1 MYLITGLCLWYSNWN
16 IVSNIA
22 VCYLPYT
29 WSNYWTFFLG
39 WTLRIEY
46 PWLHCIMAKRLV
58 IPYGDETCHS
68 LITIERSDVAINNTY
83 VSQTISDL
91 HINPSFLS
99 FFEIF
104 FRSWG
109 NAARLFFSLSD
120 VIFATLVKF
129 GRIPHQSCV
138 FAKAFYIWYLC

>member
-1 MYLITGLCLWYSNWN
+1 
-16 IVSNIA
+16 
-22 VCYLPYT
+22 
-29 WSNYWTFFLG
+29 
-39 WTLRIEY
+39 
-46 PWLHCIMAKRLV
+46 MAKRLV

-120 VIFATLVKF
+120 VIFAILVKF

-138 FAKAFYIWYLC
+138 FAKAFYILYLC